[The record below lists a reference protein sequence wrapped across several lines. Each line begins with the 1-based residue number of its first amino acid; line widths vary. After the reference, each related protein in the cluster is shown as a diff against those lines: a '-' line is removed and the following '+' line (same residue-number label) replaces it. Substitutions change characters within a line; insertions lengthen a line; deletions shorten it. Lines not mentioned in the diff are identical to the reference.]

1 MSVLLHPSKTCLK
14 YAELPSV
21 FRHSWKV
28 EEHYEPISQL
38 INIKVVVI
46 NLNKHQYLIRNK
58 LWFVKPGVKKL
69 KECPCHNNLM

>member
-1 MSVLLHPSKTCLK
+1 MNRIP
-14 YAELPSV
+14 

-38 INIKVVVI
+38 IDIKVVVANI
-46 NLNKHQYLIRNK
+46 DLDKHYSLIRNTV
-58 LWFVKPGVKKL
+58 WFVKPGVKKL